1 MRLLCVN
8 VDVREI
14 SSVEAMLSD
23 GRWVCSPDHVH
34 HYWRES
40 GNTLRALGRGKNRIF
55 VVYRNLVGRQAFTT
69 ALLHE
74 RS

>member
-14 SSVEAMLSD
+14 SSVEAMLSN

-34 HYWRES
+34 HYWREIWEHFKS
-40 GNTLRALGRGKNRIF
+40 ILQ
-55 VVYRNLVGRQAFTT
+55 RQESDLAGVQE
-69 ALLHE
+69 ACG
-74 RS
+74 